1 MATPIR
7 RDTVVDTLVARISE
21 DVLSGRY
28 PPGSSLPPERTL
40 ASGYGVTRTS
50 LKHALV
56 QLAQAGLVETK
67 HGVGTLVRNYEK
79 LGGLEL
85 LPALLRLD
93 PFGWCVEVFQVR
105 RQVGALI
112 AGQAAANATAAQ
124 RTRLVELVAAVRQ
137 AQDADQAQLAEL
149 EFHREVASATNNRV
163 YRLLANALFA
173 AYLPI
178 RAALQVPFV
187 NPAAA
192 ADRLEP
198 LLRAL
203 LAADSDRAHTAADNY
218 LSETERLML
227 GA

>member
-1 MATPIR
+1 MSTPIR
-7 RDTVVDTLVARISE
+7 RDTVVSTLVARISE

-28 PPGSSLPPERTL
+28 PPGSSLPPERSL
-40 ASGYGVTRTS
+40 AASYGVTRTS

-67 HGVGTLVRNYEK
+67 HGVGTVVRNYQE

-93 PFGWCVEVFQVR
+93 PFSWGSEVFQVR

-112 AGQAAANATAAQ
+112 GAEAARNATAAQ
-124 RTRLVELVAAVRQ
+124 RARLVEQAAAVR
-137 AQDADQAQLAEL
+137 AAEDADRAQLAEL
-149 EFHREVASATNNRV
+149 DFFRQVASATGNRV
-163 YRLLANALFA
+163 YRLLTNALFA
-173 AYLPI
+173 AYLPV
-178 RAALQVPFV
+178 RGALQGPFS
-187 NPAAA
+187 NPVEA

-198 LLRAL
+198 VLKALLRGDPK
-203 LAADSDRAHTAADNY
+203 AANAATENY
-218 LSETERLML
+218 LSETERLMR